1 MLMYGN
7 PIQMVNGEIPT
18 PSHENLRVRSG
29 SDVLECRMRYL
40 LTMLTIWVAGPAMGA
55 AELPAGGVDLLPSG
69 DLKAYVGHAAE
80 QGALAE
86 TVPVTGRSFTTA
98 QRVILPGNPANPWDA
113 GARSVL
119 KTGLAAGDTGV
130 VTFEARALPL
140 SGQKADEASAGGA
153 VYLEEALPPTYPKAA
168 QLTFKCGPQWQV
180 FYLAY
185 QAEQSLPQGKG
196 ALVFHLGQRAQAF
209 EIGPVRLV
217 HYGKSV
223 ALKDLPRT
231 PVTYQGREA
240 DAPWRKEAQA
250 RIARYRTAPLTVR
263 VTDAEGKAV
272 AGAAVSVR
280 QLRSAFGFGSA
291 VTAEWLTKAGPD
303 GDAYRKIVD
312 ECFSRVVFENDLKM
326 DMWETSLKNQDGNSF
341 RWDNTLK
348 SCAWLKDRGIGM
360 RGHYLSWAPW
370 EEWSQQLKDQPD
382 KIRERILTHIPRI
395 AAEVG
400 DRVMEWDAINHLAGW
415 DKNVDEV
422 TGLGFYSEIMKTSRA
437 ATKLPLWVN
446 EDQVFRPGRQQEDYY
461 TRIQKLIADG
471 HKPDGIGNQAHF
483 DDSFLPSPAEMLAN
497 SDRFA
502 ALVPAL
508 QITEFDVL
516 TNGDESLAADYLR
529 DILTVC
535 YSHPAYTGFLIWGF
549 WEGAHWKPQTAL
561 WQKDWKEKPSA
572 VIWRKLVNENWA
584 TKASGETGGSG
595 EYSVAAHFGMY
606 EIKAT
611 TNAKTT
617 TVSTSLAGGSPP
629 VTIKLPE

>member
-1 MLMYGN
+1 
-7 PIQMVNGEIPT
+7 
-18 PSHENLRVRSG
+18 
-29 SDVLECRMRYL
+29 MRYL
-40 LTMLTIWVAGPAMGA
+40 PTILLILLLPGLGVAAT
-55 AELPAGGVDLLPSG
+55 ELPPGGVDLLPSG
-69 DLKAYVGHAAE
+69 ELRAYVGHAAQ
-80 QGALAE
+80 QGATAE
-86 TVPVTGRSFTTA
+86 TVPVSGRSFTRA
-98 QRVILPGNPANPWDA
+98 QQVIIPVNPANPWDA
-113 GARSVL
+113 GARSIL
-119 KTGLAAGDTGV
+119 KTGLEKGDSGV

-140 SGQKADEASAGGA
+140 AGQKPENASAGGN
-153 VYLEEALPPTYPKAA
+153 VYIEEALPPKYPKAA

-180 FYLAY
+180 YFLPYE
-185 QAEQSLPQGKG
+185 AEQAIGQGKS

-223 ALKDLPRT
+223 KLKDLPRT
-231 PVTYQGREA
+231 LVTYQGREA
-240 DAPWRKEAQA
+240 DAPWRKEALA
-250 RIARYRTAPLTVR
+250 RIAQHRTAPLVVM
-263 VTDAEGKAV
+263 VTDSLGKPV
-272 AGAAVSVR
+272 AGATVNLR
-280 QLRSAFGFGSA
+280 QVRSAFGFGSA
-291 VTAEWLTKAGPD
+291 VTAQWLTKEGAD

-326 DMWETSLKNQDGNSF
+326 EMWETSLKNEAGNSF
-341 RWDNTLK
+341 RWEDTLK
-348 SCAWLKDRGIGM
+348 SFAWLKERGIGV

-370 EEWSQQLKDQPD
+370 EEWSEKLKSQPD
-382 KIRERILTHIPRI
+382 KIRGRVLTHIPRL

-400 DRVMEWDAINHLAGW
+400 DRVFEWDAINHLAGW

-422 TGLGFYSEIMKTSRA
+422 TGLEFYTDIMKTCRA

-471 HKPDGIGNQAHF
+471 QKPDGIGNQAHF
-483 DDSFLPSPAEMLAN
+483 DDSFLPSPQEMLAN

-535 YSHPAYTGFLIWGF
+535 YSHPAYTGFLTWGF

-561 WQKDWKEKPSA
+561 WLNNWQEKPSA
-572 VIWRKLVNENWA
+572 RVWRSLVNQEWA
-584 TKASGETGGSG
+584 TQANGQTGEDGSYRVTAHLG
-595 EYSVAAHFGMY
+595 TYEIRVAAPG
-606 EIKAT
+606 
-611 TNAKTT
+611 KTI
-617 TVSTSLAGGSPP
+617 TVRTVLSGSQPPLTVRLA
-629 VTIKLPE
+629 E

>member
-1 MLMYGN
+1 MEKWPGTVLKNCGFAA
-7 PIQMVNGEIPT
+7 GA
-18 PSHENLRVRSG
+18 
-29 SDVLECRMRYL
+29 DVLGCGMRYFL
-40 LTMLTIWVAGPAMGA
+40 TILTMLLPGLGKA
-55 AELPAGGVDLLPSG
+55 ATELPPGGVDLLPSAE
-69 DLKAYVGHAAE
+69 LKAYVGHAAE

-86 TVPVTGRSFTTA
+86 TVPVTGRSFTRA

-119 KTGLAAGDTGV
+119 KTGLAEGDTGV

-140 SGQKADEASAGGA
+140 AGQKADEASAGGT
-153 VYLEEALPPTYPKAA
+153 VYLEEALPPQYPKAA

-185 QAEQSLPQGKG
+185 QAERTLPQGKS

-209 EIGPVRLV
+209 EIGPVRLI

-231 PVTYQGREA
+231 AVTYQGREA
-240 DAPWRKEAQA
+240 EAPWRKEALA

-263 VTDAEGKAV
+263 VTDADGKAV
-272 AGAAVSVR
+272 AGAAVRVR
-280 QLRSAFGFGSA
+280 QVRSAFGFGSA
-291 VTAEWLTKAGPD
+291 VTAEWLTKSGPD

-312 ECFSRVVFENDLKM
+312 GCFSRVVFENDLKM
-326 DMWETSLKNQDGNSF
+326 EMWETSLKNEAGNSF
-341 RWDNTLK
+341 RWENTLK
-348 SCAWLKDRGIGM
+348 SCTWLNERGIGV

-370 EEWSQQLKDQPD
+370 EEWSQKLKDQPD
-382 KIRERILTHIPRI
+382 KIRERILTHIPKV
-395 AAEVG
+395 AEEVG

-415 DKNVDEV
+415 DTNVDQV
-422 TGLGFYSEIMKTSRA
+422 TGLNFYSEIMKTSRA

-446 EDQVFRPGRQQEDYY
+446 EDQVFRPGRQQEDYFA
-461 TRIQKLIADG
+461 RIQKLIADG
-471 HKPDGIGNQAHF
+471 QKPDGIGNQAHF
-483 DDSFLPSPAEMLAN
+483 DDSFLPSPAEILAN
-497 SDRFA
+497 SNRFA

-516 TNGDESLAADYLR
+516 TNGDEALAADYLR

-535 YSHPAYTGFLIWGF
+535 YSHPAYTGFMIWGF

-572 VIWRKLVNENWA
+572 VVWRRLVNDEWA
-584 TKASGETGGSG
+584 TKASGETGGAG
-595 EYSVAAHFGMY
+595 EYRVAAHLGTY
-606 EIKAT
+606 EITAT
-611 TNAKTT
+611 TNGKTI
-617 TVSTSLAGGSPP
+617 TVRASLAGDSAPL
-629 VTIKLPE
+629 TIQLPE